1 MCGVMI
7 VHFYTDH
14 TRPTLGDLLEYLTGS
29 SSIPPSGFGEVQP
42 AILFDESHD
51 GLPIVSTC
59 AMSITFPATFPIDQF
74 KEKMDLAILG
84 SKEWFGLL

>member
-1 MCGVMI
+1 MYGVKI
-7 VHFYTDH
+7 VHFYTDR

-42 AILFDESHD
+42 AILHD